1 MRFRSPYPDVAIP
14 DISVGELVLGG
25 TKPMDALALVDASTG
40 RRLTYA
46 ELLRDV
52 RRTAAGLSAMGI
64 SKGNVVALWLPNSPD
79 FAIAFHSVLKLGAI
93 ATPVNPAATSH
104 ELAFQL
110 GNGGASLLIT
120 STALLEKA
128 RQAIAESTGAISLL
142 VIEETGADGVPTL
155 ASIARDED
163 PPAVRIDA
171 EDIAVLPY
179 SSGTTGLPK
188 GVMLTHRNL
197 VANLLQIQAME
208 HRTARARGRSCRS
221 STSTAWQ

>member
-1 MRFRSPYPDVAIP
+1 MRYS
-14 DISVGELVLGG
+14 
-25 TKPMDALALVDASTG
+25 
-40 RRLTYA
+40 
-46 ELLRDV
+46 
-52 RRTAAGLSAMGI
+52 
-64 SKGNVVALWLPNSPD
+64 
-79 FAIAFHSVLKLGAI
+79 KLGAI
-93 ATPVNPAATSH
+93 ATPVNPAATPH

-120 STALLEKA
+120 SVALLQGA
-128 RQAIAESTGAISLL
+128 RKAIAEAAGAISLL
-142 VIEETGADGVPTL
+142 VIEETGAEDGAPTL

-197 VANLLQIQAME
+197 VANLLQLQAME
-208 HRTARARGRSCRS
+208 HPDLRALVGFLPFFHIYGMQVILNYGLMHGLTIVTMPRFELELFLKTLQEWPVKLAHIVPPVAIAMAKHPSRRQLRSRICSGCCVRLRRWGRR
-221 STSTAWQ
+221 